1 LSFCSTGEIPLL
13 DGIEAYTGTE
23 VARFELNADEYAEI
37 LRDQLDPDENWIKLM
52 KENDTENW
60 D

>member
-1 LSFCSTGEIPLL
+1 
-13 DGIEAYTGTE
+13 
-23 VARFELNADEYAEI
+23 

>member
-1 LSFCSTGEIPLL
+1 ML

-23 VARFELNADEYAEI
+23 VTRFELNADEYAEI